1 MSIKKIFVSCI
12 VFSNQNKIWFWGLQ
26 GGHNLLKEMS
36 KIKNMLIKHVLEIQ
50 DTIRTSSTTLVLND
64 GNEKKWFFNQKC
76 FKW

>member
-1 MSIKKIFVSCI
+1 
-12 VFSNQNKIWFWGLQ
+12 
-26 GGHNLLKEMS
+26 MS